1 MRNILSAATE
11 EEKEVEKEVVEK
23 EEVVEKDIE
32 ESVWTLKD
40 KRLGC

>member
-1 MRNILSAATE
+1 M
-11 EEKEVEKEVVEK
+11 EKEVVEEEVEK
-23 EEVVEKDIE
+23 EEVVEKDIK